1 MDRAVEERAVKTH
14 RIALLRGDGIGE
26 VLTAFWADALPVVA
40 ERCGFGV
47 ACAVLPYGKSAKD
60 AGHASSVPEE
70 TLAGIRAADATL
82 MTAVD
87 AKGAGESPVGILRRV
102 LDLYADVRP
111 IRPTP
116 GRWAFRD
123 DIDLVCI
130 RESTQGFLPD
140 RNMYKGR
147 GEYMPTEDVAISTR
161 VITRAASERIARFT
175 FEYARRHG
183 RKKITVLHKDS
194 IFAMTCGLFLA
205 ACRDVAKEYP
215 DILLDADLIDNA
227 ANRLIAAP
235 EKLDVL
241 LTTNLFGDIISDE
254 ASALV
259 SSLAPSANLGDCAAL
274 YMPVNHQPEYA
285 ALAEDRYDPMPA
297 ALCVPML
304 LAALGERAAAERVE
318 AGIRVCLAAGGT
330 AGGGAKTSRVLAAL
344 REELG
349 K

>member
-1 MDRAVEERAVKTH
+1 MKTH

-26 VLTAFWADALPVVA
+26 ALTAFWADALPVVA
-40 ERCGFGV
+40 DRCGFAV
-47 ACAVLPYGKSAKD
+47 DCAVLPYGKSAKT

-70 TLAGIRAADATL
+70 TLAGIKAADATL

-87 AKGAGESPVGILRRV
+87 AKGAGESPVGIMRRV

-111 IRPTP
+111 IKPTP
-116 GRWAFRD
+116 GRWAFKPD
-123 DIDLVCI
+123 LDLVCI

-140 RNMYKGR
+140 RNMHKGS
-147 GEYMPTEDVAISTR
+147 GEFMPTADTAISMR
-161 VITRAASERIARFT
+161 VITRFASERIARFT

-194 IFAMTCGLFLA
+194 IFAMTCGLFLS
-205 ACRDVAKEYP
+205 ACRDAAKEYP
-215 DILLDADLIDNA
+215 DIVLDADLVDNV
-227 ANRLIAAP
+227 ANRLISAP
-235 EKLDVL
+235 EKLDIL

-259 SSLAPSANLGDCAAL
+259 SSLAPSANLGDGAAL
-274 YMPVNHQPEYA
+274 YMPVNHQPEYK
-285 ALAEDRYDPMPA
+285 ALEEDRYDPMPA

-304 LAALGERAAAERVE
+304 LAALGEKGAADRVE
-318 AGIRVCLAAGGT
+318 RGIRACLASDEP
-330 AGGGAKTSRVLAAL
+330 KTSRVLVKL

-349 K
+349 KAE